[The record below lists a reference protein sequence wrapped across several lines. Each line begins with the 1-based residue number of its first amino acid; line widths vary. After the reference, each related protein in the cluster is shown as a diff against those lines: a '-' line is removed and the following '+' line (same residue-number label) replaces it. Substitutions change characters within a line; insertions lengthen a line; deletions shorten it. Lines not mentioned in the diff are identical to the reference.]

1 MLLFSLKLFADH
13 FINITS
19 IQLHFI
25 KFRDNVMVFE

>member
-1 MLLFSLKLFADH
+1 MLLFSSKFFADH

-25 KFRDNVMVFE
+25 KFRDNVMIFK